1 MWLQGN
7 KLADD
12 VGGFIDIIL
21 TQALSMA
28 NSIPDITN
36 PLAVIGTFLPGT
48 NPLSYQLSYAAQA

>member
-48 NPLSYQLSYAAQA
+48 IHFLTN